1 MKNKLNPHKIKPLI
15 TSMLCLF
22 LFTTAGM
29 AQVKTG
35 KGKVISIPFEAAHWD
50 TSKQHAEFL
59 TYKNVKAMKIVR
71 GKGASNQVILKDFN
85 FTNGT
90 IEFDTQPIDGSKPA
104 FMSVY
109 FRQQSPGESEIVYLR
124 TQPDES
130 EQRNSAIQYAPV
142 LHGINLWDLY
152 GHFQGPAPIRNED
165 WNHFKLVISGLQM
178 KVYLNNME
186 RPVLQIPRLEGES
199 HAGTIAFDGPGYFA
213 NLTVKPNET
222 EGLSPE
228 EGMDLT
234 NHDINYIRR
243 WDVSASQFLE
253 SGRELII
260 KDLPTDTTKWK
271 PILAER
277 RGLINLTRMFGG
289 VENRYGG
296 VQDKNRYV
304 WLKTTIHATK
314 EQIARI
320 QLGFSD
326 EVYVFINRGL
336 LYVDKNQYPQPIR
349 KYPDGRLDIANSA
362 FDIPLKAGDN
372 ELIIGVSNYF
382 YGWGIVA
389 RMQSMDGI
397 TVLQQ

>member
-22 LFTTAGM
+22 LFATAGM
-29 AQVKTG
+29 AQVKIG
-35 KGKVISIPFEAAHWD
+35 KVKVISIPFEASRWD

-85 FTNGT
+85 FINGT
-90 IEFDTQPIDGSKPA
+90 IEFDTQPVDGSKFS

-109 FRQQSPGESEIVYLR
+109 FRQQSPSETEIVYLR

-130 EQRNSAIQYAPV
+130 QQRNSAIQYAPI
-142 LHGINLWDLY
+142 LRGINMWDIY
-152 GHFQGPAPIRNED
+152 DQFQGPAPIRNDD

-186 RPVLQIPRLEGES
+186 RPVLFIPHLEGES
-199 HAGTIAFDGPGYFA
+199 RAGTIAFDGPGYFA
-213 NLTVKPNET
+213 NLVVKPNET
-222 EGLSPE
+222 EGLSAE
-228 EGMDLT
+228 EGADLT

-277 RGLINLTRMFGG
+277 RGLINLTRVFGG
-289 VENRYGG
+289 IENRYGG

-304 WLKTTIHATK
+304 WLKTTIHSTK

>member
-1 MKNKLNPHKIKPLI
+1 MKNKLNQHKIKPLI

-22 LFTTAGM
+22 LFSTMGM

-35 KGKVISIPFEAAHWD
+35 KGKVIAIPFEASRWD

-59 TYKNVKAMKIVR
+59 TYKDVKAMKIVR
-71 GKGASNQVILKDFN
+71 GKGASNQVILKDFS

-109 FRQQSPGESEIVYLR
+109 FRQQSPSETEIVYLR

-130 EQRNSAIQYAPV
+130 QQRNTAIQYAPI
-142 LHGINLWDLY
+142 LHGINMWDLY
-152 GHFQGPAPIRNED
+152 GYFQGPATIRNDD

-199 HAGTIAFDGPGYFA
+199 RTGTIAFDGPGYFA

-253 SGRELII
+253 DGRELMV

-271 PILAER
+271 PIQAER
-277 RGLINLTRMFGG
+277 RGLINLSRVYGG
-289 VENRYGG
+289 MENRGGG
-296 VQDKNRYV
+296 VQSKNRYV
-304 WLKTTIHATK
+304 WLTTTIHSTPD
-314 EQIARI
+314 QIAKI

-336 LYVDKNQYPQPIR
+336 LYVDKNEFGRPIM
-349 KYPDGRLDIANSA
+349 KYPAGRLDIANSS
-362 FDIPLKAGDN
+362 FDVPLKAGDN
-372 ELIIGVSNYF
+372 EFIIGVSNYF

-389 RMQSMDGI
+389 RMQNTDDI
-397 TVLQQ
+397 TILQQ

>member
-22 LFTTAGM
+22 LLTTAGM
-29 AQVKTG
+29 AQVKAG
-35 KGKVISIPFEAAHWD
+35 KGKAISIPFEASRWD
-50 TSKQHAEFL
+50 TSKQHAEFI

-71 GKGASNQVILKDFN
+71 GKNGNNQVILKDFN

-90 IEFDTQPIDGSKPA
+90 IEFDTQPVDGSRPS

-109 FRQQSPGESEIVYLR
+109 FRQQSPSESEIVYLR
-124 TQPDES
+124 TRPDES
-130 EQRNSAIQYAPV
+130 QQRNDAIQYAPI
-142 LHGINLWDLY
+142 LHGINMWDIY
-152 GHFQGPAPIRNED
+152 GQFQASAPIHNDD

-186 RPVLQIPRLEGES
+186 KPVLEIPRLEGES
-199 HAGTIAFDGPGYFA
+199 HTGTIAFDGPAYFA

-222 EGLSPE
+222 EGLSHE
-228 EGMDLT
+228 EGADLT

-277 RGLINLTRMFGG
+277 RGLVNLSRVFGG
-289 VENRYGG
+289 LDNRGGG
-296 VQDKNRYV
+296 VQNKNRYV
-304 WLKTTIHATK
+304 WLKTTIHSSK

-389 RMQSMDGI
+389 RMQNMDGI